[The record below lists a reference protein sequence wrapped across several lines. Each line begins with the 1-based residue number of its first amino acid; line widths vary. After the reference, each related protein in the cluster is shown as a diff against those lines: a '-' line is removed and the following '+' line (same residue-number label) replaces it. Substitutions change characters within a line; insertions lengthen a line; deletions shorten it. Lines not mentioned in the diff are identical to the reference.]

1 MKGGLFLAVGLIVG
15 LVVGGGVGYL
25 GAGQSG
31 GPAKTV
37 TSTTAITLLSTVI
50 GQTTSGAGAPINLQA
65 ALNNTI
71 KPQLAVT
78 SYSFGK
84 STLTVWVKNN
94 GTEPFAITSHVPLLN
109 DSTDAVASVISL
121 DSKVV
126 HIGSYLYV
134 PPGSTI
140 IITVDA
146 ASFYKIGQ
154 IGVLTIYG
162 DSWTFPYGSSTG

>member
-1 MKGGLFLAVGLIVG
+1 MRGGLLLAVGLVVG

-25 GAGQSG
+25 GVQSG

-37 TSTTAITLLSTVI
+37 TSTTAMTVLSTVI
-50 GQTTSGAGAPINLQA
+50 GHTTGGAQVDLQA
-65 ALNNTI
+65 ALNNTV

-84 STLTVWVKNN
+84 GTLTVWIKNN
-94 GTEPFAITSHVPLLN
+94 GTEPFAITSHVPFLN
-109 DSTDAVASVISL
+109 GSTDTVASVISL
-121 DSKVV
+121 DSNVA

-134 PPGSTI
+134 PPGSSI
-140 IITVDA
+140 IVA
-146 ASFYKIGQ
+146 VNAPGFYKIGQ

-162 DSWTFPYGSSTG
+162 DSWDFPYGTSKG